1 MSASIIARPDWVRT
15 FEATEVS
22 LIPASCSTFSSRW
35 ISAARASLWVLRYRV
50 SSRSSR
56 IGSGGTKLGRIIPCA
71 ATSASHSASVRSVLR
86 PGTFLTARALH
97 SHAVNRD
104 SSAYKT
110 GFQYT
115 PVASIA
121 TSSTR
126 RSASHPASSARPDV
140 VVANRSFSRTT
151 PALGPSVRTH
161 ATTLSRCT
169 SSPATRS

>member
-1 MSASIIARPDWVRT
+1 MIARPDWVRT
-15 FEATEVS
+15 LEATEVS

-35 ISAARASLWVLRYRV
+35 ISAARASICVLRYRV

-56 IGSGGTKLGRIIPCA
+56 IGGGGTKLGRIIPCA
-71 ATSASHSASVRSVLR
+71 ATSASHSASVRSVFR

-97 SHAVNRD
+97 SHTVNVD
-104 SSAYKT
+104 SSAYTT

-121 TSSTR
+121 TSFTHL
-126 RSASHPASSARPDV
+126 SASHASSSRSPAV
-140 VVANRSFSRTT
+140 VVVNRSFSKTT
-151 PALGPSVRTH
+151 PPRGPRLRTH
-161 ATTLSRCT
+161 ATTLSRWT